1 VCLLAARVPWHC
13 TTRDMSFSEQ
23 ILLIKTLFAAGG
35 IVMPPL
41 VLCILLL
48 WYGLGYRFWVMKEP
62 KSMGVR
68 DMLKYYQEHDDKP
81 AGNIVAQA
89 IKQGLWLK
97 KKDVRNL
104 RRHLDAAFYGYEREI
119 RKFSVLIRVVIL
131 ISPLLGLL
139 GTVIGMIETFDSL
152 ATMTLFSQS
161 GGIAGGISQ
170 ALFTTQMGLTVAI
183 PGLLAHSILNR
194 KQQQIEQD
202 LSQVKDLLCHQA
214 LVHHTREIS
223 HAEK

>member
-1 VCLLAARVPWHC
+1 MNL
-13 TTRDMSFSEQ
+13 SELM
-23 ILLIKTLFAAGG
+23 ILIKELFVAGG

-48 WYGLGYRFWVMKEP
+48 WYGLGYRFWVMREP
-62 KSMGVR
+62 KLMGVR
-68 DMLKYYQEHDDKP
+68 DMLKYYQQHDDKP

-89 IKQGLWLK
+89 IKQGIGLK
-97 KKDVRNL
+97 KSGVRNL
-104 RRHLDAAFYGYEREI
+104 RRHLDATFYGYEREI
-119 RKFSVLIRVVIL
+119 GKFSVLIRVVIL

-152 ATMTLFSQS
+152 ATMTLHSQS

-194 KQQQIEQD
+194 KQHQIEQD
-202 LSQVKDLLCHQA
+202 LSQVKDLLCHQTHS
-214 LVHHTREIS
+214 HHAT
-223 HAEK
+223 KTKGNP

>member
-1 VCLLAARVPWHC
+1 MNL
-13 TTRDMSFSEQ
+13 SEQ
-23 ILLIKTLFAAGG
+23 ILLIKELFAAGG

-48 WYGLGYRFWVMKEP
+48 WYGLGYRFWVMREP
-62 KSMGVR
+62 KLMGVR
-68 DMLKYYQEHDDKP
+68 DMLKYYQQHDDNP
-81 AGNIVAQA
+81 TGNIVAQA
-89 IKQGLWLK
+89 IKQGIALK
-97 KKDVRNL
+97 KKGVRNL
-104 RRHLDAAFYGYEREI
+104 RRDLDAAFYEYEREI
-119 RKFSVLIRVVIL
+119 GKFSVLIRVVIL

-152 ATMTLFSQS
+152 ATMTLHSQS

-194 KQQQIEQD
+194 KQHQIEQD
-202 LSQVKDLLCHQA
+202 LSQVKDLLCHQTHS
-214 LVHHTREIS
+214 HHAT
-223 HAEK
+223 KTKGNP

>member
-1 VCLLAARVPWHC
+1 MDPTELI
-13 TTRDMSFSEQ
+13 
-23 ILLIKTLFAAGG
+23 ILTKALFVAGG

-62 KSMGVR
+62 RSMGVR
-68 DMLKYYQEHDDKP
+68 DMLKYYQEHNEKP
-81 AGNIVAQA
+81 AKNIVARA
-89 IKQGLWLK
+89 VKQGLAFK
-97 KKDVRNL
+97 NKGVKNL
-104 RRHLDAAFYGYEREI
+104 RRHLDAAFYEYEREI
-119 RKFSVLIRVVIL
+119 GKFSVLIHVVIL

-152 ATMTLFSQS
+152 ATMTLHSQS

-183 PGLLAHSILNR
+183 PGLLAHSILIR
-194 KQQQIEQD
+194 KQRQIEQD
-202 LSQVKDLLCHQA
+202 LSQVKDLLCHQTTKSK
-214 LVHHTREIS
+214 V
-223 HAEK
+223 K

>member
-1 VCLLAARVPWHC
+1 
-13 TTRDMSFSEQ
+13 MNFSEQ
-23 ILLIKTLFAAGG
+23 ILLIKELFAAGG

-62 KSMGVR
+62 KLMGVR
-68 DMLKYYQEHDDKP
+68 DLLKYYQEHDDRP
-81 AGNIVAQA
+81 ARNIVARA
-89 IKQGLWLK
+89 VKQGLELK
-97 KKDVRNL
+97 RKGVRNL
-104 RRHLDAAFYGYEREI
+104 RRHLDAAFYDYEREI
-119 RKFSVLIRVVIL
+119 GKFSVLVRVVIL

-194 KQQQIEQD
+194 KQHQIEQD
-202 LSQVKDLLCHQA
+202 LSQVKDLLCHQ
-214 LVHHTREIS
+214 TNS
-223 HAEK
+223 HYSTESNSR

>member
-1 VCLLAARVPWHC
+1 MDPKELI
-13 TTRDMSFSEQ
+13 
-23 ILLIKTLFAAGG
+23 ILTKELFVAGG

-62 KSMGVR
+62 KLMGVR
-68 DMLKYYQEHDDKP
+68 DMLKYYQEHSEKP
-81 AGNIVAQA
+81 AKNIVARA
-89 IKQGLWLK
+89 IKQGLEFK
-97 KKDVRNL
+97 KKGVKNL
-104 RRHLDAAFYGYEREI
+104 RRHLDAAFYEYEREI
-119 RKFSVLIRVVIL
+119 RKFSVLIHVVIL

-152 ATMTLFSQS
+152 ATMTLHSQS

-183 PGLLAHSILNR
+183 PGLLAHSILIR
-194 KQQQIEQD
+194 KQRQIEQD
-202 LSQVKDLLCHQA
+202 LSQVKDLLCHQ
-214 LVHHTREIS
+214 VIKS
-223 HAEK
+223 NEK

>member
-1 VCLLAARVPWHC
+1 MNLTEL
-13 TTRDMSFSEQ
+13 T
-23 ILLIKTLFAAGG
+23 ILIKELFIAGG

-62 KSMGVR
+62 KLMGVR
-68 DMLKYYQEHDDKP
+68 DMLKYYQDHQDQP
-81 AGNIVAQA
+81 AKNIVARAVQ
-89 IKQGLWLK
+89 QGIALK
-97 KKDVRNL
+97 RKGVRNL
-104 RRHLDAAFYGYEREI
+104 RRHLDAAFYDYEREI
-119 RKFSVLIRVVIL
+119 GKFSVLVRVVIL

-152 ATMTLFSQS
+152 ATMTLHSQS

-202 LSQVKDLLCHQA
+202 LSQVKDLLCHQTIVKK
-214 LVHHTREIS
+214 LNG
-223 HAEK
+223 K

>member
-1 VCLLAARVPWHC
+1 MDPTELI
-13 TTRDMSFSEQ
+13 
-23 ILLIKTLFAAGG
+23 ILTKELFVAGG

-62 KSMGVR
+62 KLMGVR
-68 DMLKYYQEHDDKP
+68 DMLKYYQEHADKP
-81 AGNIVAQA
+81 AKNIVARA
-89 IKQGLWLK
+89 IQQGISLK
-97 KKDVRNL
+97 KKSVKNL
-104 RRHLDAAFYGYEREI
+104 RRHLDAAFYEYEREI
-119 RKFSVLIRVVIL
+119 GKFSVLVRVVII

-152 ATMTLFSQS
+152 ATMTLHSQS

-183 PGLLAHSILNR
+183 PGLLAHSILIR
-194 KQQQIEQD
+194 KQHQIEQD
-202 LSQVKDLLCHQA
+202 LSQVKDLLCHQ
-214 LVHHTREIS
+214 TTQS
-223 HAEK
+223 NEK

>member
-1 VCLLAARVPWHC
+1 MDFAELILIIKQLL
-13 TTRDMSFSEQ
+13 
-23 ILLIKTLFAAGG
+23 AAGG

-48 WYGLGYRFWVMKEP
+48 WYGLGYRFWVMKSP

-68 DMLKYYQEHDDKP
+68 DLLKYYQQHDDKP
-81 AGNIVAQA
+81 AGSIVAQA
-89 IKQGLWLK
+89 IKQG
-97 KKDVRNL
+97 VRLQQKGVKNL
-104 RRHLDAAFYGYEREI
+104 RRHLDAAFYEYEREI
-119 RKFSVLIRVVIL
+119 GRFSVLVRIVII

-152 ATMTLFSQS
+152 ATMTLHSQS

-194 KQQQIEQD
+194 KQQQIELD
-202 LSQVKDLLCHQA
+202 LVQVKDLLCHQIHS
-214 LVHHTREIS
+214 HHPTKS
-223 HAEK
+223 FSS

>member
-1 VCLLAARVPWHC
+1 MDPTELI
-13 TTRDMSFSEQ
+13 
-23 ILLIKTLFAAGG
+23 ILTKALFVAGG

-62 KSMGVR
+62 RSMGVR
-68 DMLKYYQEHDDKP
+68 DMLKYYQEHNEKP
-81 AGNIVAQA
+81 AKNIVARA
-89 IKQGLWLK
+89 VKQGLAFK
-97 KKDVRNL
+97 NKGVKNL
-104 RRHLDAAFYGYEREI
+104 RRHLDAAFYEYEREI
-119 RKFSVLIRVVIL
+119 GKFSVLIHVVIL

-152 ATMTLFSQS
+152 ATMTLHSQS

-183 PGLLAHSILNR
+183 PGLLAHSILIR
-194 KQQQIEQD
+194 KQRQIEQD

-214 LVHHTREIS
+214 IKS
-223 HAEK
+223 NEK

>member
-1 VCLLAARVPWHC
+1 MNL
-13 TTRDMSFSEQ
+13 SEQ
-23 ILLIKTLFAAGG
+23 ILLIKELFAAGG

-62 KSMGVR
+62 KLMAVR
-68 DMLKYYQEHDDKP
+68 DMLKYYQQHEDKP
-81 AGNIVAQA
+81 GRNIVARA
-89 IKQGLWLK
+89 VKQGLELK
-97 KKDVRNL
+97 RKGVRNL
-104 RRHLDAAFYGYEREI
+104 RRHLDAAFYDYEKEI
-119 RKFSVLIRVVIL
+119 GKFSVLVRVVIL

-194 KQQQIEQD
+194 KQHQIEQD
-202 LSQVKDLLCHQA
+202 LAQVKDLLCHQTNPIFQRKKI
-214 LVHHTREIS
+214 HD
-223 HAEK
+223 

>member
-1 VCLLAARVPWHC
+1 MNLTEL
-13 TTRDMSFSEQ
+13 T
-23 ILLIKTLFAAGG
+23 LLIKELFIAGG

-62 KSMGVR
+62 KLMGVR
-68 DMLKYYQEHDDKP
+68 DMLKYYQEHQDQP
-81 AGNIVAQA
+81 AKNIVARA
-89 IKQGLWLK
+89 IQQGIALK
-97 KKDVRNL
+97 RKGARNL
-104 RRHLDAAFYGYEREI
+104 RRHLDAAFYDYEREI
-119 RKFSVLIRVVIL
+119 GKFSVLVRVVIL

-152 ATMTLFSQS
+152 ATMTLHSQS

-202 LSQVKDLLCHQA
+202 LSQIKDLLCH
-214 LVHHTREIS
+214 HTTV
-223 HAEK
+223 KKLNGK

>member
-1 VCLLAARVPWHC
+1 MDPTELI
-13 TTRDMSFSEQ
+13 
-23 ILLIKTLFAAGG
+23 ILTKALFVAGG
-35 IVMPPL
+35 VVMPPL

-68 DMLKYYQEHDDKP
+68 DMLKYYQEHADKP
-81 AGNIVAQA
+81 AKDIIARA
-89 IKQGLWLK
+89 TRQGIALK
-97 KKDVRNL
+97 KKGVKNL
-104 RRHLDAAFYGYEREI
+104 RRHLDAAFYEYEREI
-119 RKFSVLIRVVIL
+119 GKFSVLIRVVIL

-152 ATMTLFSQS
+152 ATMTLHSQS

-183 PGLLAHSILNR
+183 PGLLAHSILIR
-194 KQQQIEQD
+194 KQRQIEQD
-202 LSQVKDLLCHQA
+202 LSQVKDLLCHQTSKSN
-214 LVHHTREIS
+214 V
-223 HAEK
+223 K

>member
-1 VCLLAARVPWHC
+1 
-13 TTRDMSFSEQ
+13 MNFSEQ
-23 ILLIKTLFAAGG
+23 IILIKELFVAGG

-41 VLCILLL
+41 LLCILLL
-48 WYGLGYRFWVMKEP
+48 WYGVGYRFWVMKEP
-62 KSMGVR
+62 KLMGVR
-68 DMLKYYQEHDDKP
+68 DMLKYYQDHTDKP
-81 AGNIVAQA
+81 AKNIVARA
-89 IKQGLWLK
+89 IRQGIELK
-97 KKDVRNL
+97 KKGVRNL
-104 RRHLDAAFYGYEREI
+104 RRHLDAAFYDYEREI
-119 RKFSVLIRVVIL
+119 GKFSVLSHVVIV

-152 ATMTLFSQS
+152 ATMTLHSQS

-194 KQQQIEQD
+194 KQRQIEQD

-214 LVHHTREIS
+214 TTVKKLN
-223 HAEK
+223 EK

>member
-1 VCLLAARVPWHC
+1 MDPTELI
-13 TTRDMSFSEQ
+13 
-23 ILLIKTLFAAGG
+23 ILTKALFVAGG

-62 KSMGVR
+62 RSMGVR
-68 DMLKYYQEHDDKP
+68 DMLKYYQEHADKP
-81 AGNIVAQA
+81 AKNIVARA
-89 IKQGLWLK
+89 VKQGLAFK
-97 KKDVRNL
+97 NKGVKNL
-104 RRHLDAAFYGYEREI
+104 RRHLDAAFYEYEREI
-119 RKFSVLIRVVIL
+119 GKFSVLIHVVIL

-152 ATMTLFSQS
+152 ATMTLHSQS

-183 PGLLAHSILNR
+183 PGLLGHSILIR
-194 KQQQIEQD
+194 KQRQIEQD
-202 LSQVKDLLCHQA
+202 LSQVKDLLCHQTTKSN
-214 LVHHTREIS
+214 V
-223 HAEK
+223 K

>member
-1 VCLLAARVPWHC
+1 MDPTELI
-13 TTRDMSFSEQ
+13 
-23 ILLIKTLFAAGG
+23 ILTKALFVAGG

-62 KSMGVR
+62 RSMGVR
-68 DMLKYYQEHDDKP
+68 DMLKYYQEHNEKP
-81 AGNIVAQA
+81 AKNIVARA
-89 IKQGLWLK
+89 VKQGLAFK
-97 KKDVRNL
+97 NKGVKNL
-104 RRHLDAAFYGYEREI
+104 RRQLDAAFYEYEREI
-119 RKFSVLIRVVIL
+119 GKFSVLIHVVIL

-152 ATMTLFSQS
+152 ATMTLHSQS

-183 PGLLAHSILNR
+183 PGLLAHSILIR
-194 KQQQIEQD
+194 KQRQIEQD
-202 LSQVKDLLCHQA
+202 LSQVKDLLCHQTTKSK
-214 LVHHTREIS
+214 V
-223 HAEK
+223 K